1 MALQIENIVP
11 ETGEWTI
18 SLAPN
23 DYIVVLE
30 NHGDTLKGIDRV
42 AFSLTIGDQGPANAD
57 GYRETQTQ
65 IRCLRQLDGRMPG
78 EEIPKTEE
86 SLAFLHDNL
95 DRISAAL
102 NAWNAQPEDI
112 KSYFWDNDLERQLKQ
127 VLDRIINKGS
137 LDA

>member
-1 MALQIENIVP
+1 MALEIENIVP

-30 NHGDTLKGIDRV
+30 NRGDTLKGIDRV
-42 AFSLTIGDQGPANAD
+42 AFSLTIGDQSPANAD
-57 GYRETQTQ
+57 GYRETQTI
-65 IRCLRQLDGRMPG
+65 IRCLRQVDGRMPG
-78 EEIPKTEE
+78 EEIAKTEE

-102 NAWNAQPEDI
+102 NSWNTQPEDV
-112 KSYFWDNDLERQLKQ
+112 KSFFWSNNFERTLKQ
-127 VLDRIINKGS
+127 ILGRLTGT